1 MPVVSGLNV
10 VLFSRYKI
18 YTVPRNPVLAVLDY
32 LFSPTIW
39 NQSWQTKLVFA
50 KGWMAEHGE
59 ALQTTRANTL
69 TNQQNS
75 LWKATRP
82 REAREAWGCWKV
94 MQHVGMF
101 MYLKIKKCF
110 CLQLCNYFTLFLRA
124 LSLHTIHLQVL
135 SLFSVPAENHE
146 TPQLSPQEN
155 LIHMK
160 TIGLFCNPSTNNGL
174 VAPLHNPAKHPTS
187 TNATV

>member
-1 MPVVSGLNV
+1 MRFTQRLPSVFDLKLIPFTPINSAVHLPGRLAKFWKKSPVMRRRS
-10 VLFSRYKI
+10 
-18 YTVPRNPVLAVLDY
+18 
-32 LFSPTIW
+32 
-39 NQSWQTKLVFA
+39 
-50 KGWMAEHGE
+50 
-59 ALQTTRANTL
+59 
-69 TNQQNS
+69 
-75 LWKATRP
+75 
-82 REAREAWGCWKV
+82 
-94 MQHVGMF
+94 HVGNLVWGLQRYF
-101 MYLKIKKCF
+101 FWYTLRLSQKKCSPIVSI
-110 CLQLCNYFTLFLRA
+110 LCNYFTLFLRA

-135 SLFSVPAENHE
+135 SLCSVPAENHE